1 MECAEGSYDEDA
13 GFFFF
18 EREGEEEE
26 AGSAALRFKEAA
38 RDGAFRVGEDMA
50 CVEASTFDDFAGVGE
65 V

>member
-1 MECAEGSYDEDA
+1 MACAECSYEEDV

-18 EREGEEEE
+18 EREGEAEE
-26 AGSAALRFKEAA
+26 AGSVALRFKEVA

-50 CVEASTFDDFAGVGE
+50 CVEISSFDVVAGVGE